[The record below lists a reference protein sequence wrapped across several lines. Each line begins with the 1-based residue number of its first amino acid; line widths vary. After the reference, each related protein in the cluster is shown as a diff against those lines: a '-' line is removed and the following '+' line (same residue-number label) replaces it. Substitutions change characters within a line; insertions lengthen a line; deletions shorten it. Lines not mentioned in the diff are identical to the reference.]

1 MKYSLIDCHAD
12 TASVALDKNV
22 GFYDNGLQV
31 DLAKVDFQYTQ
42 FFAAFI
48 APEYRESAYERT
60 INIIKKLKKE
70 ISNNEKIAFC
80 KSYDDYLKNNKMIRA
95 FLSVEGLEAVND
107 VSVLD
112 ELYGEGVRM
121 ATLTWNY
128 SNQLAGGVL
137 EETKG
142 LTLLGRK
149 VVRKMNE
156 LGMILDVSHLNDRS
170 FWDVIEENAKTVIA
184 SHSNSRKICDNKRNL
199 TDEQFLAIRNKGGVV
214 GINLYPLFLS
224 GSNKAKISDIIKHV
238 EHFLSLGG
246 EENIGMGCD
255 FDGVDFLPE
264 GITGMGDIYKLFDE
278 MIRLGYNDNIINKLS
293 CTNMERILQ
302 ENLCKNSNFISKG

>member
-1 MKYSLIDCHAD
+1 M
-12 TASVALDKNV
+12 
-22 GFYDNGLQV
+22 
-31 DLAKVDFQYTQ
+31 DFQYTQ

-70 ISNNEKIAFC
+70 ISNNKKIAFC
-80 KSYDDYLKNNKMIRA
+80 KSYDDYCKYNGKNRA
-95 FLSVEGLEAVND
+95 FLSVEGLDAVKDTNMLD
-107 VSVLD
+107 V
-112 ELYGEGVRM
+112 LYDEGVRM

-137 EETKG
+137 DEKQG
-142 LTLLGRK
+142 LSSLGK
-149 VVRKMNE
+149 KAIRKMNE

-170 FWDVIEENAKTVIA
+170 FWNVIEENAKTVIA
-184 SHSNSRKICDNKRNL
+184 SHSNSRKICNNKRNL

-224 GSNKAKISDIIKHV
+224 GSNNAKISDIIKHI

-246 EENIGMGCD
+246 ENNISMGCD

-264 GITGMGDIYKLFDE
+264 GITGIDDIYKLFDA

-293 CTNMERILQ
+293 CTNIERNLQ
-302 ENLCKNSNFISKG
+302 ENLCKNSNFILKG